1 MTPATGNNDQQRM
14 MKIMMYIM
22 PIMFLFMFNSFSSG
36 LTYYYLLI
44 NLITF
49 AQNGIFMLTV
59 NQDKLRAQLLAN
71 MKKPVQKSKWQQR
84 MEEMVRQ
91 QQEMAKKQGRK

>member
-1 MTPATGNNDQQRM
+1 M
-14 MKIMMYIM
+14 MKWMMYIM

-84 MEEMVRQ
+84 MEAMVKQ
-91 QQEMAKKQGRK
+91 QQELAKKQGRR